1 MAEQTYSEQLAR
13 YLHEAEE
20 CSACARAAASQQP
33 CGSVMPGRAAEL
45 CEASWWS
52 GLADLL
58 RQAQAN
64 CERMEALETT
74 TTGESGEPR

>member
-13 YLHEAEE
+13 HLHKAEE
-20 CSACARAAASQQP
+20 CAAFARAAASQQP
-33 CGSVMPGRAAEL
+33 CDGEMPDRAAEWR
-45 CEASWWS
+45 AANWWD
-52 GLADLL
+52 GLAELL

-64 CERMEALETT
+64 CERMEALETI